1 MTFFSY
7 IIFKYYFKIDIT
19 IEIINKNK
27 EIINVF
33 ILIFNNIF
41 KFSIFINFDFFYL
54 YSLKLVL

>member
-41 KFSIFINFDFFYL
+41 KFSIFINFNFFIYIH
-54 YSLKLVL
+54 